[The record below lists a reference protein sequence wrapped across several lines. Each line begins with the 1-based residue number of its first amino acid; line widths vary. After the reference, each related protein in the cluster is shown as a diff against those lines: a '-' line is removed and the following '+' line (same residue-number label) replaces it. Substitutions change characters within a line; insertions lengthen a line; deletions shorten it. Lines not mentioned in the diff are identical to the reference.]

1 MSNFVQIFGGTAFT
15 LLVFAFVI
23 GIMILV
29 HEFGHYLVA
38 KLLGIRVEVF
48 SLGFGPRLFGF
59 RRGGTDYKVSLLPLG
74 GYVKMAGENFDEALT
89 GAPDEFLSRPKSERF
104 LVAVAGP
111 AMNLLLAVVLLAAIY
126 VIGVTVPRYLREP
139 AVIGEVEPNSPAAE
153 AGLVPGDQ
161 IVAIDG
167 DRMRT
172 WEQVELTI
180 ATSPQQR
187 LTFTIERAAHRLK
200 REITVGVTGEG
211 DIGHIGVSPLIPAI
225 VEQVEPDS
233 PAERAGLA
241 PGDRILKVEG
251 PQRAAYT
258 SPGMVELIASSEGVP
273 LQFTVERG
281 DEILTKEI
289 TPAKIDNKVRAGYV
303 SQLPVIVEKYGPID
317 AVKRA
322 LERSVNLTLLTL
334 DITWKLIRGKVSLRT
349 LSGPIEIARYS
360 GRAARAGFEALLGFM
375 ALVSLQLG
383 IFNLFPIPILDG
395 GVIFLLLL
403 EGIRRKDFSL
413 AVKERI
419 VQAGL
424 LFLFLLMGIVI
435 LNDLSKILVR

>member
-1 MSNFVQIFGGTAFT
+1 MSSLIQSFSGTAFT

-23 GIMILV
+23 GIMILA

-74 GYVKMAGENFDEALT
+74 GYVKMAGENFGEALT

-111 AMNLLLAVVLLAAIY
+111 TMNLLLAVALLAAIY
-126 VIGVTVPRYLREP
+126 LIGVTVPRYLHEP

-153 AGLVPGDQ
+153 AGLVPGDR
-161 IVAIDG
+161 IVAIEG
-167 DRMRT
+167 DHMHT
-172 WEQVELTI
+172 WEQVELAI

-187 LTFTIERAAHRLK
+187 LTFTIERAGQRLK
-200 REITVGVTGEG
+200 KEITVRVEG
-211 DIGHIGVSPLIPAI
+211 DVGNIGVSPLIPAI
-225 VEQVEPDS
+225 IEQVEPNS
-233 PAERAGLA
+233 PAEKAGLRA
-241 PGDRILKVEG
+241 GDRILKVEG
-251 PQRAAYT
+251 VQRAAYT
-258 SPGMVELIASSEGVP
+258 SRGMMELIAASEGVP
-273 LQFTVERG
+273 LRFTVERG
-281 DEILTKEI
+281 DKILTLEI
-289 TPAKIDNKVRAGYV
+289 TPVRIDDKVRAGYV
-303 SQLPVIVEKYGPID
+303 SPLLPVVVEKYGPID

-322 LERSVNLTLLTL
+322 LERSANLTVLTL